1 MTLMWCPLEFEFVS
15 SLLMDFDGHDLRLS
29 RYERFVGQKEQSH
42 EGTSPYR
49 WDLGQNMVKTWP
61 KPENSKVIFILRFA
75 FLD

>member
-1 MTLMWCPLEFEFVS
+1 MDMIFGCPGMNGLWGRRNS
-15 SLLMDFDGHDLRLS
+15 HMM
-29 RYERFVGQKEQSH
+29 SH

-61 KPENSKVIFILRFA
+61 KPENSKIILRFA